1 MDEIEK
7 DVGKSTKKPKDCFNR
22 FETLKL
28 EDEALKKEIEKVQNG
43 YSDLNKK
50 FDDYQSKNKKEKIGL
65 NYLLIGQSIL
75 VLILIIQAI
84 IRR

>member
-7 DVGKSTKKPKDCFNR
+7 DVGRSTKKPKDCFNR
-22 FETLKL
+22 FENLKL
-28 EDEALKKEIEKVQNG
+28 EDETLKKEIEKVQNG

-50 FDDYQSKNKKEKIGL
+50 FDDYQSKNKKEKMGL

-84 IRR
+84 IRK